1 MKAKT
6 RSGFRAAGSQDI
18 VAIDE
23 CPVLVQPLQP
33 IMTGLPEMLR
43 RLSKPQALG
52 HVELFS
58 GSSLVC
64 CCATWRRCPADLT
77 IPRFC
82 AFHEAQQ
89 LWLHGDGE
97 PQPVD
102 AGQSGFAWNQRI

>member
-1 MKAKT
+1 MGGAFERAGIRLSSPRPSGRALGHEGEKT

-18 VAIDE
+18 VAIDQ

-58 GSSLVC
+58 GSSLAVLLRHM
-64 CCATWRRCPADLT
+64 APLSESDLT
-77 IPRFC
+77 ILKNSAVP
-82 AFHEAQQ
+82 
-89 LWLHGDGE
+89 
-97 PQPVD
+97 
-102 AGQSGFAWNQRI
+102 